1 MYLKKSLLL
10 LIFIGFNLSVALA
23 QGKHGQSSAVGTD
36 DTQSSSY
43 VFSGYDLS
51 NFNADQLSDADIN
64 TIKSKLQSRGIS
76 YDQAEQLAV
85 SKGMS
90 PAQAQK
96 LKARLMGLQG
106 TTTEPMSGTVGGD
119 TTSSVSRAGEGNS
132 YLSYQKAKSSSD
144 VFGSSFFNTP
154 SLSFE
159 PNLRIATPLNYV
171 LGPDDELLITVSG
184 YQEAV
189 FRSKVQPEGTM
200 FLPQVGTI
208 SVAGLTIE
216 QATNLLRTK
225 MSQTAY
231 RSLKNGL
238 SSLVV
243 SLSKIKSIHV
253 TVVGAAKPGNYTV
266 SSVSTV
272 FNSLYV
278 CGGPGDINTYR
289 NIELIRNNKVQQKID
304 LYQFLTRG
312 DQQGNL
318 PLKENDV
325 INFPV
330 YSKHVR
336 ISGQIKRPGVFEL
349 KDGETLQDLLF
360 FAGGYTDKAYKA
372 SVKVWQI
379 TDTARRIRDISKA
392 EMASYLP
399 SNGDE
404 FRVDS
409 VSGKLINGV
418 AIAGAVRRPGEFEL
432 TPGLT
437 ISGLIKRAGGLDEN
451 VFTQR
456 ANLTRVH
463 PDGTKDN
470 ITFNVSGVV
479 NGGAEDIRL
488 IKGDAINIAFIN
500 DLRTD
505 YTISVEGEVRK
516 PGQYGFRRNLAL
528 KDALLMGGGFTDAA
542 SSFNIEVGRRI
553 TDQSMHV
560 NVDSIAK
567 VFNVDIHNGL
577 EIDNVNFI
585 LEPFDIITVRRNP
598 GYSEQKLVLIKG
610 EVSFPGSYT
619 IESKNER
626 ISNLIK
632 RAGGLSPLANKE
644 GVFLIRNSGAQD
656 TSKKQSV
663 KNIEQSSDDKT
674 GGKVIQDVNKTNDR
688 IAVNLDEVLK
698 NPGSIEDYLLQDGDI
713 IQVSKFDPLV
723 KVSGEVLSSTKT
735 GYVKGEPL
743 SYYLTQAG
751 GTTDDARRSKIYVV
765 YSNGSVNR
773 THYGFLGLFRSYPR
787 VDAGAEIIVPG
798 KKATKGASATEILG
812 ISSTALSL
820 VSLIIITITTL
831 KK

>member
-1 MYLKKSLLL
+1 MSL
-10 LIFIGFNLSVALA
+10 ALA
-23 QGKHGQSSAVGTD
+23 QGKHSHTAVTGTD
-36 DTQSSSY
+36 ATDASSY
-43 VFSGYDLS
+43 IFSGYDLTS
-51 NFNADQLSDADIN
+51 FNADQLSDQDIG
-64 TIKSKLQSRGIS
+64 TIKSKLQARGIS

-85 SKGMS
+85 SKGMP

-96 LKARLMGLQG
+96 LKARLMGLP
-106 TTTEPMSGTVGGD
+106 TAKSGTVSDITGSD
-119 TTSSVSRAGEGNS
+119 TTSGSRTSEGNS
-132 YLSYQKAKSSSD
+132 YLSYQKPRGSSD

-159 PNLRIATPLNYV
+159 PNLRIATPVNYI

-189 FRSKVQPEGTM
+189 FRAKVQPEGTV

-216 QATNLLRTK
+216 QATGLLRNK

-231 RSLKNGL
+231 RSLKSGS

-243 SLSKIKSIHV
+243 SLSKIKSIHI

-266 SSVSTV
+266 SSVATV
-272 FNSLYV
+272 FNSLYT

-312 DQQGNL
+312 DQQGNV

-330 YSKHVR
+330 YNKHVT
-336 ISGQIKRPGVFEL
+336 ITGQVKRPGVFEL

-360 FAGGYTDKAYKA
+360 FAGGYTERAYKA
-372 SVKVWQI
+372 SIKVWQI
-379 TDTARRIRDISKA
+379 TDTERRVRDIPKSGIA
-392 EMASYLP
+392 AYQPL
-399 SNGDE
+399 NGDV
-404 FRVDS
+404 FQVDS
-409 VSGKLINGV
+409 VLNKLVDGV
-418 AIAGAVRRPGEFEL
+418 SIAGAVRRPGEFEFVQ
-432 TPGLT
+432 GLT
-437 ISGLIKRAGGLDEN
+437 IKQLIERAGGLDEN

-456 ANLTRVH
+456 ANLTRLH
-463 PDGTKDN
+463 NDGTREN
-470 ITFNVSGVV
+470 ITFNVSDVM
-479 NGGAEDIRL
+479 NGSGDIKLMKR
-488 IKGDAINIAFIN
+488 DAINIAFIN
-500 DLRTD
+500 DLRSD
-505 YTISVEGEVRK
+505 YKITVDGEVRK
-516 PGQYGFRRNLAL
+516 PGQYGFRHNLAL
-528 KDALLMGGGFTDAA
+528 KDALLMAGGFTDAA

-553 TDQSMHV
+553 VDQSLHV

-567 VFNVDIHNGL
+567 VYNVDIQNGL
-577 EIDNVNFI
+577 EIDNFNFV
-585 LEPFDIITVRRNP
+585 LEPYDIITVRRNP
-598 GYSEQKLVLIKG
+598 GYSEQKLVTIKG
-610 EVSFPGSYT
+610 EVNFPGNYT
-619 IESKNER
+619 IVSKNER

-644 GVFLIRNSGAQD
+644 GVYLIRNSGTQD

-663 KNIEQSSDDKT
+663 KTIETSTDDKT
-674 GGKVIQDVNKTNDR
+674 GEKVIQDINRPNDH
-688 IAVNLDEVLK
+688 IAVNLEKVLK
-698 NPGSIEDYLLQDGDI
+698 NPGSIDDYLLQDGDI
-713 IQVSKFDPLV
+713 LEVSKQDPLV

-751 GTTDDARRSKIYVV
+751 GVTDDARRSKIYVV

-773 THYGFLGLFRSYPR
+773 THNGFLGLFRSYPR
-787 VDAGAEIIVPG
+787 VDAGAEVIVPG
-798 KKATKGASATEILG
+798 KKATRGMSPTEILG
-812 ISSTALSL
+812 ISSTALSV
-820 VSLIIITITTL
+820 VSLIIITISTL

>member
-1 MYLKKSLLL
+1 MHFKKSLLL
-10 LIFIGFNLSVALA
+10 LFFIGLNLSFALA
-23 QGKHGQSSAVGTD
+23 QGKHSRTIVAGTD
-36 DTQSSSY
+36 DSQASSY
-43 VFSGYDLS
+43 IFSGYDLAS
-51 NFNADQLSDADIN
+51 FNTDQLSDADISA
-64 TIKSKLQSRGIS
+64 IKSKLQARGIS

-96 LKARLMGLQG
+96 LKARLMGLP
-106 TTTEPMSGTVGGD
+106 TAKSGVVSDAVGSD
-119 TTSSVSRAGEGNS
+119 TTSGSRTSEGNS
-132 YLSYQKAKSSSD
+132 YLSYQKTRGSD

-159 PNLRIATPLNYV
+159 PNLRIATPVNYI

-189 FRSKVQPEGTM
+189 FRAKVQPEGTV

-208 SVAGLTIE
+208 SVAGVTIE
-216 QATNLLRTK
+216 KATELLRAR
-225 MSQTAY
+225 MGQTAY

-243 SLSKIKSIHV
+243 SLSKIKSIHI
-253 TVVGAAKPGNYTV
+253 TVVGAAKPGNYTI
-266 SSVSTV
+266 SSVATV

-312 DQQGNL
+312 DQQGNV

-330 YSKHVR
+330 YNKHVT
-336 ISGQIKRPGVFEL
+336 ITGQVKRPGVFEL

-360 FAGGYTDKAYKA
+360 FAGGYTERAYKA
-372 SVKVWQI
+372 SIKVWQI
-379 TDTARRIRDISKA
+379 TDTERRVRDIPKSGI
-392 EMASYLP
+392 ASYQPL
-399 SNGDE
+399 NGDV
-404 FRVDS
+404 FQVDS
-409 VSGKLINGV
+409 VLNKLIDGV
-418 AIAGAVRRPGEFEL
+418 AITGAVRRPGEFEF

-437 ISGLIKRAGGLDEN
+437 IKQLIERAGGLDEN

-456 ANLTRVH
+456 ANLTRLH
-463 PDGTKDN
+463 NDGTREN
-470 ITFNVSGVV
+470 ITFNVSDVM
-479 NGGAEDIRL
+479 NGTGDIKL
-488 IKGDAINIAFIN
+488 IKRDAINIAFIN
-500 DLRTD
+500 DLRSD
-505 YTISVEGEVRK
+505 YKIRVEGEVRK

-528 KDALLMGGGFTDAA
+528 KDALLMAGGFTDAA

-553 TDQSMHV
+553 VDQSSHV
-560 NVDSIAK
+560 NIDSIAK
-567 VFNVDIHNGL
+567 VYNVDIQNGL
-577 EIDNVNFI
+577 EIDNFNFI

-598 GYSEQKLVLIKG
+598 GYSEQKLVTING
-610 EVSFPGSYT
+610 EVNFPGNYT
-619 IESKNER
+619 IVSKNER

-644 GVFLIRNSGAQD
+644 GVFLIRKSGTPD

-663 KNIEQSSDDKT
+663 KNIEESTDDKT
-674 GGKVIQDVNKTNDR
+674 GDKVIQDVNKANDH
-688 IAVNLDEVLK
+688 IAIDLEKVLN
-698 NPGSIEDYLLQDGDI
+698 NPGSIGDYLLQDGDMI
-713 IQVSKFDPLV
+713 EVSKQDPLV

-735 GYVKGEPL
+735 GYVKGESL
-743 SYYLTQAG
+743 GYYLTQAG
-751 GTTDDARRSKIYVV
+751 GVTDDARRSKIYVV

-773 THYGFLGLFRSYPR
+773 THNGFFGLFRSYPR

-798 KKATKGASATEILG
+798 KKATKGMSTTEVLG
-812 ISSTALSL
+812 ISSTALSV
-820 VSLIIITITTL
+820 VSLIIITISTL